1 MWTVG
6 AALGQGSG
14 PSSASQALRSC
25 GQAPSPG
32 SQSSKS
38 GPGESGLQ
46 ALRLAFGISVSE
58 LQGSEAIPDKLRSQ
72 IFWLLYSWL
81 HSKLQMPPPHVMKDL
96 GLWQRPESQPLG
108 RNGGLGQ
115 RERSL
120 SKKRGKRFLGP

>member
-1 MWTVG
+1 MDCRSSPGPGVRPQ
-6 AALGQGSG
+6 LSFSG
-14 PSSASQALRSC
+14 IHSC

-72 IFWLLYSWL
+72 IFWLLCSWP
-81 HSKLQMPPPHVMKDL
+81 HSKLQMGPRSNERPGAMAEARVSAL
-96 GLWQRPESQPLG
+96 GE
-108 RNGGLGQ
+108 
-115 RERSL
+115 ERRFGAKG
-120 SKKRGKRFLGP
+120 KKLK